1 MAQSG
6 RRPMVRA
13 GIDQDHSAEGGG
25 RRRVPRITLPPSAR
39 VWAFSFGL
47 AVLAILLEVGVVA
60 RHPSGAAPI
69 QIPWPLIAAGFCLAE
84 LKVVDVHFRR
94 EQHSF
99 SLSEFPAVIGLFLL
113 SPTDYLLAVLIG
125 SAIALAFSRQTPLK
139 FAFNLVNFGLGA
151 TAALAVFH
159 ILAMPAATPSLVD
172 WIAAFLA
179 TLTTT
184 VLSALTIATAISL
197 SGGAPQFQKLPQM
210 IQFGGLVAVA
220 NTSLALLAVSIL
232 SIDPHL
238 LWLLVVP
245 LVTVFLAYRAYLSER
260 EKGARLEFLYQSGRI
275 LQHSP
280 ELDSAIVALLEH
292 ARMMFRAERAEV
304 LLYPRVAGQDALRTT
319 TVEGAAPRAMQP
331 TVWNPDDP
339 IERRIR
345 TEPHAFF
352 FAPSPFETDRPGL
365 RHAMV
370 APLRGESGIIGSLL
384 IGNRITEGTAFSADD
399 LRLLETLANHAAIAL
414 ENGQL
419 EQSLAELSRLKE
431 QLRYQAY
438 HDPLTGLANR
448 SLFLDQVN
456 ERIAH
461 DRSGLV
467 PVVLFIDLDDF
478 KVVND
483 TLGHTAG
490 DRLLVAVAD
499 RVKSCVR
506 TGDIAARLGGD
517 EFALLLE
524 DGEDLNRSVAVCR
537 RLLEALEAPLQVDGQ
552 EIAISASIGM
562 AAGRPGSAEAD
573 EMLRNA
579 DVAMYIAKA
588 DGKNRYAV
596 FEPTMHAALVE
607 RHALGA
613 ELSKS
618 VGRGELLVYYQP
630 IVRLDDSSLYGV
642 EALVRWRH
650 PTRGILSPDEFIPI
664 AQETGA
670 ILALGRW
677 VLLASCREAAAWLRE
692 RSIDRLVLSVNLSAA
707 QLQQVDFV
715 ADLEAILAET
725 GFPARDLVLELTETA
740 MFQDTQTTITR
751 LDALRALGIR
761 IAIDDF
767 GTGYSS
773 LGYLRRFQVDILKIA
788 REFIGSAD
796 GGSDDWAFA
805 RAMVGLGQTLDLR
818 VIAEGIEEPG
828 QLDQLRGLGCEFGQ
842 GYLFAR
848 PGDGPSIAAAFLP
861 PPVID
866 RGRPTAAA
874 VEPTRPAA
882 TLARPGAARD
892 VAIDRAV
899 SSRRQPHA
907 SSSTQ
912 P

>member
-1 MAQSG
+1 MSEPG

-13 GIDQDHSAEGGG
+13 SIDHDLPPGAGD
-25 RRRVPRITLPPSAR
+25 RRRRASRIALPPAAR
-39 VWAFSFGL
+39 VWAFSLGL
-47 AVLAILLEVGVVA
+47 ALVAILVEIGVVS
-60 RHPSGAAPI
+60 RHPSGAAPL

-125 SAIALAFSRQTPLK
+125 SAVALASSHQTPLK
-139 FAFNLVNFGLGA
+139 FAFNLINFGLGA

-159 ILAMPAATPSLVD
+159 LLATPTATPSLTD

-184 VLSALTIATAISL
+184 VLAAVTIATAISL

-232 SIDPHL
+232 WIDPRL

-260 EKGARLEFLYQSGRI
+260 EKGERLEFLYQSGRI

-304 LLYPRVAGQDALRTT
+304 VLHPRAVGEDALRTT
-319 TVEGAAPRAMQP
+319 TTEYASPLAMVP
-331 TVWNPDDP
+331 TPYAPDDP

-352 FAPSPFETDRPGL
+352 FSPSPLEAGRGGDRQ
-365 RHAMV
+365 AMV

-384 IGNRITEGTAFSADD
+384 IANRLTEGTAFSDDD

-431 QLRYQAY
+431 QLRFQAY

-448 SLFLDQVN
+448 SLFLEQVN
-456 ERIAH
+456 DRIAAGAP
-461 DRSGLV
+461 DVG

-499 RVKSCVR
+499 RVRNCIRS
-506 TGDIAARLGGD
+506 GDLAARLGGD

-524 DGEDLNRSVAVCR
+524 DSEDLSRSVAACR
-537 RLLEALEAPLQVDGQ
+537 RLLDALEAPFQVDGH

-562 AAGRPGSAEAD
+562 AAARGGGQAD

-588 DGKNRYAV
+588 EGKNRYAV

-607 RHALGA
+607 RHELSA

-630 IVRLDDSSLYGV
+630 IVRLADAGLYGV

-650 PTRGILSPDEFIPI
+650 PTRGILGPDEFIPL
-664 AQETGA
+664 AQENGT
-670 ILALGRW
+670 IQALGRW
-677 VLLASCREAAAWLRE
+677 VLLASCREAAAWR
-692 RSIDRLVLSVNLSAA
+692 RDRGADRLVLSVNLSAA

-715 ADLEAILAET
+715 DDLQAILAET
-725 GFPARDLVLELTETA
+725 GFPAEDLVLELTETA
-740 MFQDTQTTITR
+740 MFHDTQTTITR
-751 LDALRALGIR
+751 LEAVRQLGIR

-805 RAMVGLGQTLDLR
+805 RAMVALGRTLDLR
-818 VIAEGIEEPG
+818 VIAEGIEQAG
-828 QLDQLRGLGCEFGQ
+828 QLDQLRELGCEFGQ
-842 GYLFAR
+842 GYYFAR

-861 PPVID
+861 PLRAGG
-866 RGRPTAAA
+866 RGRRSTPARPAQPATALAGPVDALAA
-874 VEPTRPAA
+874 FGATPSTRPTSA
-882 TLARPGAARD
+882 G
-892 VAIDRAV
+892 
-899 SSRRQPHA
+899 
-907 SSSTQ
+907 
-912 P
+912 